1 MKVVLRMDELI
12 KEQHC
17 CKVTWMDGAH
27 EALLQKGG
35 GGGPIVLDQK
45 FYLFIYLLKGYCYCC
60 ETGIFF
66 SN

>member
-35 GGGPIVLDQK
+35 GGGP
-45 FYLFIYLLKGYCYCC
+45 YY
-60 ETGIFF
+60 
-66 SN
+66 